1 MKYLKYCI
9 LLLCTGLLTI
19 SPYLHALQ
27 AEAAPSISTSARG
40 TSLIDVESGRI
51 LYSEDGDTEMRIASL
66 TKIMTA
72 IVAIENGNL
81 SDIVTVSKRAAGK
94 EGSSIYLQVGEKMS
108 LTHLLYGLMLR
119 SGNDAATAIAEHVGG
134 SEAGFV
140 LLMNKKAE
148 ELGLR
153 HTQFK
158 NPHGLDEEGHYS
170 SPNDLAIMTAYA
182 LKNKVFAEIVKT
194 KDKQVPNPHEK
205 WNYSWHNKNKML
217 FMYEGADGVKTGYT
231 KKAFR
236 CLVSSATRE
245 GQQLVAVTINDGDD
259 WRDHKHLLDWGF
271 KYYPLH
277 TIAKKKEEVK
287 GTGFQYSKDFKYP
300 LENEEKAKI
309 TAQLVEEDMDT
320 VNYRLG
326 YRGVVKFYFDGQKI
340 GQVPVFDTHSAR
352 LDDQEQ
358 HKRDNEVFKSFIKES
373 NKEKS
378 ILEKVLQIFN

>member
-1 MKYLKYCI
+1 MKYIKFCI
-9 LLLCTGLLTI
+9 VMLCCTLFTSLTL
-19 SPYLHALQ
+19 SSAQ
-27 AEAAPSISTSARG
+27 AAPYISTSARG

-51 LYSEDGDTEMRIASL
+51 LYSEDGNQQMRIASL

-72 IVAIENGNL
+72 IVAIEYGEL
-81 SDIVTVSKRAAGK
+81 SDVVTVSKRAAGK

-148 ELGLR
+148 ELGLVN
-153 HTQFK
+153 TQFR
-158 NPHGLDEEGHYS
+158 NPHGLDEDGHYS
-170 SPNDLAIMTAYA
+170 SPNDLAVLTAYA

-194 KDKQVPNPHEK
+194 KDKKVPNPHEK
-205 WNYSWHNKNKML
+205 WDYSWHNKNKML

-231 KKAFR
+231 KKALR
-236 CLVSSATRE
+236 CLVSSATRN

-259 WRDHKHLLDWGF
+259 WRDHKHLLDYGF
-271 KYYPLH
+271 KHYPLH
-277 TIAKKKEEVK
+277 TIVNKKDEVA
-287 GTGFQYSKDFKYP
+287 GTTYRYSKDFKYP
-300 LENEEKAKI
+300 LEENEKAKI
-309 TAQLVEEDMDT
+309 SAQFVEEDQLS

-326 YRGVVKFYFDGQKI
+326 SKGIVRFYLDGKEI
-340 GQVPVFDTHSAR
+340 GQTPIFESDSVRLNEHQKEKQDDAVFR
-352 LDDQEQ
+352 
-358 HKRDNEVFKSFIKES
+358 SFIKES

-378 ILEKVLQIFN
+378 ILEKVMQIFN